1 MREKSFIRGKQ
12 TMVIATLRISPPLAT
27 KEEVRETLRSLL
39 GPTRVQ
45 KGCRRCELFQD
56 IEDSASLIL
65 IQEWD
70 CINDFEQHIGSDD
83 YRRVLAV
90 MDMSDEKPELK
101 ISTISGT
108 AGLDLVESIRL
119 SGC

>member
-1 MREKSFIRGKQ
+1 MVKDKTFVRGKQ
-12 TMVIATLRISPPLAT
+12 PTVIATLRISAPSAT
-27 KEEVRETLRSLL
+27 KEDVREMLRSLL

-56 IEDSASLIL
+56 IEDPAALIL

-70 CINDFEQHIGSDD
+70 CITDMEQHIGSDD
-83 YRRVLAV
+83 YRRLLAV
-90 MDMSDEKPELK
+90 MDMSEEKPELN

-108 AGLDLVESIRL
+108 AGLDLVASIRL
-119 SGC
+119 